1 MDKLIKKSNRGLTF
15 SFPSSGKLSIG
26 SRYDYIISK
35 DQQSIRICAAQ
46 NGRYKLSRKRR
57 GETWYSLVDLRNKEV
72 LDGCRPRE
80 GCGLH
85 QQNCTTRIS
94 IFCGTLQPATVL

>member
-35 DQQSIRICAAQ
+35 DQLSI
-46 NGRYKLSRKRR
+46 
-57 GETWYSLVDLRNKEV
+57 
-72 LDGCRPRE
+72 
-80 GCGLH
+80 
-85 QQNCTTRIS
+85 
-94 IFCGTLQPATVL
+94 